1 MNQYTH
7 TSQAIDLSRTGGT
20 EPALLDMRVET
31 AAGAVFARLRI
42 DACMPGGHSSASYEM
57 TAQEMREIAGA
68 LLQAAERV
76 SASVAARAF
85 DRAVDRAYVIS
96 TPGVTP
102 YITHEPSSCEA
113 IMAAQARHGVHS
125 VSARPA

>member
-20 EPALLDMRVET
+20 EPTLLDMRVET

-57 TAQEMREIAGA
+57 TAQEMRDLADA

-76 SASVAARAF
+76 GNAQMARAF
-85 DRAVDRAYVIS
+85 DRAYVIS
-96 TPGVTP
+96 TPGVVP
-102 YITHEPSSCEA
+102 YVARANSSCEA
-113 IMAAQARHGVHS
+113 VMAAQARHGVHS
-125 VSARPA
+125 VTARPA

>member
-20 EPALLDMRVET
+20 APALLDMRVET
-31 AAGAVFARLRI
+31 AAGAVFAKLRI

-57 TAQEMREIAGA
+57 TAEEMRELADA

-76 SASVAARAF
+76 GNAQTARAF
-85 DRAVDRAYVIS
+85 DRAYVIS
-96 TPGVTP
+96 TPGVVP
-102 YITHEPSSCEA
+102 YITRANSSCEA
-113 IMAAQARHGVHS
+113 IMSAQARHGVHS

>member
-7 TSQAIDLSRTGGT
+7 TSQPVDLSRTGGAA
-20 EPALLDMRVET
+20 PALLDMRVET
-31 AAGAVFARLRI
+31 AAGAEFARLRI

-57 TAQEMREIAGA
+57 TAQEMRDLADA

-76 SASVAARAF
+76 GASVAARAF

-96 TPGVTP
+96 THGITP
-102 YITHEPSSCEA
+102 FITRAKSSCEA
-113 IMAAQARHGVHS
+113 IMDALARHGVHS
-125 VSARPA
+125 VTARPA

>member
-7 TSQAIDLSRTGGT
+7 AHTSSPVDLSRTGGT

-31 AAGAVFARLRI
+31 AAGAIFARLRI
-42 DACMPGGHSSASYEM
+42 DACIPGGTHSASYEM
-57 TAQEMREIAGA
+57 TAQEMRDLADA

-76 SASVAARAF
+76 GNAQMARAF
-85 DRAVDRAYVIS
+85 DRAYVIS

-102 YITHEPSSCEA
+102 YTTRANSSCEA
-113 IMAAQARHGVHS
+113 LIDAQARHGVHS

>member
-1 MNQYTH
+1 MSQYTH
-7 TSQAIDLSRTGGT
+7 TSQPVDLSRTGGAS
-20 EPALLDMRVET
+20 PALLDMRVET
-31 AAGAVFARLRI
+31 AAGAEYARLRI
-42 DACMPGGHSSASYEM
+42 DACMPGGTHSASYEM
-57 TAQEMREIAGA
+57 TAQEMRDLADA

-76 SASVAARAF
+76 GNAQMARAF
-85 DRAVDRAYVIS
+85 DRAYVIS

>member
-7 TSQAIDLSRTGGT
+7 TSQAIDLSRTGGAS
-20 EPALLDMRVET
+20 PALLDMRVET

-57 TAQEMREIAGA
+57 TAQEMRELADA

-76 SASVAARAF
+76 GASAAARAF

-96 TPGVTP
+96 THGVTP
-102 YITHEPSSCEA
+102 YIARANSSCEA
-113 IMAAQARHGVHS
+113 IMDAQARHGVHS

>member
-7 TSQAIDLSRTGGT
+7 TSRPVDLSRTGGT

-42 DACMPGGHSSASYEM
+42 DACMPGGTHSASYEM
-57 TAQEMREIAGA
+57 TAQEMRDLADA

-76 SASVAARAF
+76 GNAQMARAF
-85 DRAVDRAYVIS
+85 DRAYVIS
-96 TPGVTP
+96 TPGVVP
-102 YITHEPSSCEA
+102 YVARANSSCEA
-113 IMAAQARHGVHS
+113 VMAAQARHGVHS
-125 VSARPA
+125 VTARLA

>member
-7 TSQAIDLSRTGGT
+7 TSRPVDLSRTGGAS
-20 EPALLDMRVET
+20 PALLDMRVET

-42 DACMPGGHSSASYEM
+42 DASLPGGHSSASYEM
-57 TAQEMREIAGA
+57 TAQEMRELADA

-76 SASVAARAF
+76 SASAAARAF

-96 TPGVTP
+96 ASGMVS
-102 YITHEPSSCEA
+102 YVARAKSSCEA

-125 VSARPA
+125 VTARPA

>member
-20 EPALLDMRVET
+20 APALLDMRVET
-31 AAGAVFARLRI
+31 AAGAVFAKLRI
-42 DACMPGGHSSASYEM
+42 DACMPGGTHSASYEM
-57 TAQEMREIAGA
+57 TAQEMRELADA

-76 SASVAARAF
+76 SASAAARAF

-102 YITHEPSSCEA
+102 YIARAKSSCEA
-113 IMAAQARHGVHS
+113 IIDAQARHGVHS
-125 VSARPA
+125 VTARPA

>member
-31 AAGAVFARLRI
+31 AAGAEFARLRI

-57 TAQEMREIAGA
+57 TAQEMRDLADA

-76 SASVAARAF
+76 GASVAARAF

-96 TPGVTP
+96 THGVTP
-102 YITHEPSSCEA
+102 YITRAKSSCEA
-113 IMAAQARHGVHS
+113 IMDAQARHGVHS

>member
-7 TSQAIDLSRTGGT
+7 TSRPVDLSRTGGT
-20 EPALLDMRVET
+20 APALLDMRVET
-31 AAGAVFARLRI
+31 AAGAVFAKLRI

-57 TAQEMREIAGA
+57 TAQEMRELADA

-76 SASVAARAF
+76 SNAQLARAF

-102 YITHEPSSCEA
+102 YIARAKSSCEA
-113 IMAAQARHGVHS
+113 IIDAQARHGVHS
-125 VSARPA
+125 VTARPA

>member
-1 MNQYTH
+1 MSQYTH
-7 TSQAIDLSRTGGT
+7 TSQAIDLSRTGGAS
-20 EPALLDMRVET
+20 PALLDMRVET

-42 DACMPGGHSSASYEM
+42 DASLPGGHSSASYEM
-57 TAQEMREIAGA
+57 TPQEMRELADA

-76 SASVAARAF
+76 SASAAARAF

-102 YITHEPSSCEA
+102 YITRAKSSCEA
-113 IMAAQARHGVHS
+113 IMSAQARHGVHS

>member
-7 TSQAIDLSRTGGT
+7 TSQAIDLSRTGGAS
-20 EPALLDMRVET
+20 PALLDMRVET

-57 TAQEMREIAGA
+57 TAQEMRDLADA

-76 SASVAARAF
+76 GNAQVARAF
-85 DRAVDRAYVIS
+85 DRAYVIS
-96 TPGVTP
+96 TPGVMP
-102 YITHEPSSCEA
+102 YITRANSSCEA
-113 IMAAQARHGVHS
+113 LIDAQARHGVHS